1 MSNYHKI
8 DTKILQFDLESIEFK
23 FGMWI
28 TKKEFKQRLNDTN
41 PLPKGQ
47 FYMSVRIVSKDIDV
61 TEMVARRLIKQF
73 TKLEIIRLVE
83 VSKSPKKGSIFEY
96 LVQVENNTVDN
107 TVKTQLEHSKSEE
120 LSDFEE
126 GKEHSKNTVDNTVNN
141 TSKNKIKIK
150 ENIYINIYSD
160 LEPKIKELYPG
171 KKTKSVRDKKVP
183 GLIKEYGGE
192 QVIRCIERYAK
203 QCKAENKEKQYI
215 LNEGTF
221 WNGRYMDFLD
231 SNYHQELTK
240 PSSKTIKFTDF
251 S

>member
-28 TKKEFKQRLNDTN
+28 TKKEFKQRLNDTD

-47 FYMSVRIVSKDIDV
+47 FYMSVRIVSKDINV

-73 TKLEIIRLVE
+73 TRLEIIRLVE
-83 VSKSPKKGSIFEY
+83 VSKSPKQGSIFEY

-126 GKEHSKNTVDNTVNN
+126 GKQHSKNTVCNTVDN
-141 TSKNKIKIK
+141 TSKNKNKIK

-221 WNGRYMDFLD
+221 WTGRYMDFLD
-231 SNYHQELTK
+231 SNYQEPTK

>member
-28 TKKEFKQRLNDTN
+28 TKKEFKQRLNDTD

-83 VSKSPKKGSIFEY
+83 VSKSPKQGSIFEY

-107 TVKTQLEHSKSEE
+107 TVKTQLKHSKSEE

-126 GKEHSKNTVDNTVNN
+126 GKQHSNNTVCNTVDN

-221 WNGRYMDFLD
+221 WTGRYMDFLD
-231 SNYHQELTK
+231 SNYQEPTK

>member
-8 DTKILQFDLESIEFK
+8 DAKIFQFDLESIEFK

-47 FYMSVRIVSKDIDV
+47 FYMSVRIVSKDINV
-61 TEMVARRLIKQF
+61 TEKIARRLIKQF

-83 VSKSPKKGSIFEY
+83 VSKSPKQGSIFEY
-96 LVQVENNTVDN
+96 LVQVEEG
-107 TVKTQLEHSKSEE
+107 TVKDTVRAQLGHTKSEE

-126 GKEHSKNTVDNTVNN
+126 GKQHSNNTVCNTVDNT
-141 TSKNKIKIK
+141 SKNKNKIK

-231 SNYHQELTK
+231 SNYQELTK

>member
-1 MSNYHKI
+1 MDNDKTRWKEFNLIIDNEKI
-8 DTKILQFDLESIEFK
+8 VPKAKLLLLAIFRYYNDSKGYSYPSKEKLKKICGFKNDRDYYRYLKILEDMKIISKKTIRGLGCK
-23 FGMWI
+23 FYI
-28 TKKEFKQRLNDTN
+28 THCQNDSGTHCQNDSEPTAKMTVQKEKKR
-41 PLPKGQ
+41 
-47 FYMSVRIVSKDIDV
+47 
-61 TEMVARRLIKQF
+61 
-73 TKLEIIRLVE
+73 
-83 VSKSPKKGSIFEY
+83 
-96 LVQVENNTVDN
+96 
-107 TVKTQLEHSKSEE
+107 
-120 LSDFEE
+120 
-126 GKEHSKNTVDNTVNN
+126 
-141 TSKNKIKIK
+141 KIK

-160 LEPKIKELYPG
+160 LESKIIELYPG

-231 SNYHQELTK
+231 SNYHQEFTK